1 MVGSNFLFGME
12 GFVNRYTALAIIS
25 AGLSVGVVVASAS
38 TPAIGV
44 AMSEGTILVN
54 DAQTPGNAT
63 VFSGTTLQTQRASS
77 QVRLKDGAQVRF
89 DSDSRGKIF
98 SDHVDL
104 QQGSAKISDYSA
116 SANGLTIRATK
127 DSSANVTLKGKVVEI
142 AAITGEVRVFNA
154 SGANVANI
162 LPGHALDLRQQ
173 EAAAVSASSFVGCPV
188 KSGNSFLITDETSN
202 VTAELRGT
210 KIEAGQHVQVTGS
223 LISTGSPVTQV
234 MTVASVKEIA
244 GPCGSG
250 AASTTT
256 VNAMAG
262 APTGTG
268 SQVAQA
274 GAAVAWPWVIGL
286 AGAGLGLGLGIY
298 AANGGFS
305 SSCQPTSAQPCPH

>member
-1 MVGSNFLFGME
+1 
-12 GFVNRYTALAIIS
+12 VNRYTALAIIS

-38 TPAIGV
+38 TPIIGV

-54 DAQTPGNAT
+54 DTQTPGNAT

-98 SDHVDL
+98 NDHVEL

-116 SANGLTIRATK
+116 NASGLKIQATG
-127 DSSANVTLKGKVVEI
+127 DSSANVTLKGNVVEV
-142 AAITGEVRVFNA
+142 AALTGDVRVFNA
-154 SGANVANI
+154 AGGNVANI
-162 LPGHALDLRQQ
+162 LPGHALDLRLQ
-173 EAAAVSASSFVGCPV
+173 EAAVQASSFVGCPV
-188 KSGNSFLITDETSN
+188 KSGNNFLITDETSN

-210 KIEAGQHVQVTGS
+210 KIKAGQHVQVTGS
-223 LISTGSPVTQV
+223 LIPNANPETQI
-234 MTVASVKEIA
+234 MSVASVKEVA

-250 AASTTT
+250 AASTAVT
-256 VNAMAG
+256 AMAG
-262 APTGTG
+262 TPAGTG

-274 GAAVAWPWVIGL
+274 SPAVVWVWVI
-286 AGAGLGLGLGIY
+286 AGVAAGTGLGLGIY

-305 SSCQPTSAQPCPH
+305 SSCQPTSAQSCPQ

>member
-1 MVGSNFLFGME
+1 
-12 GFVNRYTALAIIS
+12 VNRYTALAVVS

-104 QQGSAKISDYSA
+104 QQGSAKISDFSA
-116 SANGLTIRATK
+116 SANGLKIQATG
-127 DSSANVTLKGKVVEI
+127 DSSASVTLKGKVVEV
-142 AAITGEVRVFNA
+142 AAITGDVRVFNA

-162 LPGHALDLRQQ
+162 LPGHALDLRLQ
-173 EAAAVSASSFVGCPV
+173 EATAVSASSFVGCPV
-188 KSGNSFLITDETSN
+188 KSGNNFLITDETSN

-210 KIEAGQHVQVTGS
+210 KLKAGQHVQVSGS
-223 LISTGSPVTQV
+223 LIPSANPETQI
-234 MTVASVKEIA
+234 MAVASVKEVA
-244 GPCGSG
+244 GPCGTG
-250 AASTTT
+250 APDTAVT
-256 VNAMAG
+256 AMAG
-262 APTGTG
+262 AP
-268 SQVAQA
+268 
-274 GAAVAWPWVIGL
+274 
-286 AGAGLGLGLGIY
+286 AGAGASVGVAPVVLIVVLVAAAGTGLGLGIY

-305 SSCQPTSAQPCPH
+305 NSCQPTSAQPCPQ

>member
-1 MVGSNFLFGME
+1 ME

-44 AMSEGTILVN
+44 VMSQGTVLIN

-77 QVRLKDGAQVRF
+77 QVRLKDGAQVSF

-104 QQGSAKISDYSA
+104 QQGSAKISDFSA
-116 SANGLTIRATK
+116 NANGLKIQATG
-127 DSSANVTLKGKVVEI
+127 DSSANVTLKGKVVEV
-142 AAITGEVRVFNA
+142 AAITGDVRVFNA
-154 SGANVANI
+154 AGGNVANI
-162 LPGHALDLRQQ
+162 LPGHTLDLRVQ
-173 EAAAVSASSFVGCPV
+173 EATAVSASSFVGCPV
-188 KSGNSFLITDETSN
+188 KSGNNFLITDETSN

-210 KIEAGQHVQVTGS
+210 KLKAGQHVQVTGS
-223 LISTGSPVTQV
+223 LIPNANPETQV
-234 MTVASVKEIA
+234 MAVTSVKEVA

-250 AASTTT
+250 AGSET

-262 APTGTG
+262 TPTGTG

-274 GAAVAWPWVIGL
+274 APAVVWTWVLVGAAAATGL
-286 AGAGLGLGLGIY
+286 ALGIY
-298 AANGGFS
+298 ALNGGFNN
-305 SSCQPTSAQPCPH
+305 SCQPTSAQPCPQ